1 MKLITRL
8 VISAGAIFAPA
19 IIYASD
25 DVDIPVD
32 ENPEHKINPEKNND
46 NDYIEPPYCFF
57 NREKQEVYVSFDYY
71 CGNATITV
79 TAADGQT
86 WSAVS
91 STMIQP
97 MSCCI
102 SGAQGLCILTITT
115 TTGLSFRGQF
125 IVD

>member
-8 VISAGAIFAPA
+8 FIAVMAIMAPVMV
-19 IIYASD
+19 YASD

-32 ENPEHKINPEKNND
+32 KDFDDKTHPEKNND
-46 NDYIEPPYCFF
+46 NDYIEPPYCCFS
-57 NREKQEVYVSFDYY
+57 REKQEVYVNFDYY

-97 MSCCI
+97 MSC
-102 SGAQGLCILTITT
+102 SFAGAQGLCILTITT

-125 IVD
+125 IAD

>member
-8 VISAGAIFAPA
+8 VISAGAIFAPVM
-19 IIYASD
+19 ISASD
-25 DVDIPVD
+25 DVDITVD
-32 ENPEHKINPEKNND
+32 KDPGHTTDPEKNND
-46 NDYIEPPYCFF
+46 NDYVEPPYCCFS
-57 NREKQEVYVSFDYY
+57 REKQEVYVSFDYY

-86 WSAVS
+86 WSALS

-97 MSCCI
+97 MSC
-102 SGAQGLCILTITT
+102 SFAGAQGLCILTITT

-125 IVD
+125 IAD

>member
-1 MKLITRL
+1 MKLITRSIIAAVAL
-8 VISAGAIFAPA
+8 FAPA
-19 IIYASD
+19 MISASD

-32 ENPEHKINPEKNND
+32 KEYDDKTHPDKNND
-46 NDYIEPPYCFF
+46 FDYIEPPYCFF
-57 NREKQEVYVSFDYY
+57 SRERQEVCVSFDYY

-79 TAADGQT
+79 TAADGQI

-97 MSCCI
+97 MSC
-102 SGAQGLCILTITT
+102 SVAGAQGLCTLTITT
-115 TTGLSFRGQF
+115 TTGLAFRGQF

>member
-8 VISAGAIFAPA
+8 LITPVALFAPVM
-19 IIYASD
+19 ISASD
-25 DVDIPVD
+25 DVEIPVETD
-32 ENPEHKINPEKNND
+32 PGHTTDPEKNGD
-46 NDYIEPPYCFF
+46 FDYVEPPYCFF
-57 NREKQEVYVSFDYY
+57 SREKQEVYVSFDYY

-79 TAADGQT
+79 TAADGQV

-97 MSCCI
+97 MSCYV
-102 SGAQGLCILTITT
+102 SGAQGLCTLTITT
-115 TTGLSFRGQF
+115 TTGLAFRGQF